1 MSTDSIKT
9 NDLLL
14 LDPVKFPP
22 LVLELWRRLGWEVDE
37 RTDWDDTY
45 LATHRSR
52 SETTVLRTL
61 THADD
66 LVSGSAIRD
75 AKQAKD
81 RYDTDGVTV
90 VSPIGF
96 TESALA
102 VADAHGVDVVG
113 PDAVVRIMESLDAK
127 NLVFSPRVA
136 DREQAT

>member
-1 MSTDSIKT
+1 MPTDTIKT

-22 LVLELWRRLGWEVDE
+22 LVLELWRRSGWAIDE
-37 RTDWDDTY
+37 QADWDDTY
-45 LATHRSR
+45 LATDEARN
-52 SETTVLRTL
+52 TQIVLRTL

-66 LVSGSAIRD
+66 LVSGTAIRD
-75 AKQAKD
+75 ANQTKE
-81 RYDTDGVTV
+81 RYGTDGVTV

-96 TESALA
+96 TETALA

-113 PDAVVRIMESLDAK
+113 PDAVVRIMDALGAS
-127 NLVFSPRVA
+127 NLVFSPSVV